1 MNVSSS
7 SGQSVPSE
15 DEFACASDQQQLR
28 SDHASLIGEVRVIGR
43 FAFGLYCRVT
53 SLMFGRA

>member
-1 MNVSSS
+1 M
-7 SGQSVPSE
+7 PSE